1 VRTQEPGVIVSQ
13 PDWAALNLIG
23 RSPAFMESLTLLQ
36 QCAVTDA
43 TVLLCGETGTGKDL
57 AARALHYLSERRG
70 GPFVPINCGALP
82 DSILEGELFGHTRGA
97 YTDAKT
103 GSRGVIGLAQG
114 GTLFLDEIDSLSLRA
129 QAAILRFVQDRS
141 YRPLGSTRIEHA
153 DLRLVT
159 ATNADLDALAHDG
172 RFRQDLLYRIDVLSV
187 LMPPL
192 RHRDGDAVLLAQA
205 FVQRLVCQYHT
216 GPRVLTRASIE
227 QLHESLPWPGNVREL
242 EHRVHRAFLLAK
254 GEAIDLQLRPPAAAA
269 PTAAAATFAAAKA
282 KAIREFER
290 RYVRDML
297 ERAGGNV
304 SLAARLAGKERS
316 RFGRLVRK
324 YGLQPATPG
333 LLAGE

>member
-1 VRTQEPGVIVSQ
+1 VRAQEPGAAAPQ

-23 RSPAFMESLTLLQ
+23 RSAVFLEALTLLQ

-57 AARALHYLSERRG
+57 AARALHYLSERRT
-70 GPFVPINCGALP
+70 GPFVPVNCGALP

-129 QAAILRFVQDRS
+129 QSAILRFVQDRT
-141 YRPLGSTRIEHA
+141 YRPLGSARIEHA
-153 DLRLVT
+153 DLRLVA
-159 ATNADLDALAHDG
+159 ATNADLGALAHDG

-187 LMPPL
+187 QLPPL
-192 RHRDGDAVLLAQA
+192 RSRDGDALLLAQA
-205 FVQRLVCQYHT
+205 FVQRLVCQYRT
-216 GPRVLTRASIE
+216 GPHMLSQGCIE
-227 QLHESLPWPGNVREL
+227 QLRRPLPWPGNVREL

-254 GEAIDLQLRPPAAAA
+254 HEAIDLQLAPPATAA
-269 PTAAAATFAAAKA
+269 PMAQKAVTFAAAKA
-282 KAIREFER
+282 NAIMEFER
-290 RYVRDML
+290 RYVCDVL
-297 ERAGGNV
+297 QRAGGNV

-324 YGLQPATPG
+324 YGLQRS
-333 LLAGE
+333 LAGD